1 MQLHTRK
8 LLDKAFSSFGVFS
21 ILIMAAAVLI
31 LIIPI
36 FVKGIGAFYFDG
48 TIEFRKFLSFEFNRG
63 NSEKLEKEIAESDV
77 PRIEVFKR
85 LRHFKEELEAGKY
98 DEHPNYEEFGYYLDE
113 VYEYVIGLLGPEPI
127 SVARVYEYGK
137 FDILRREF
145 DKSDFARLKE
155 ELQKL
160 EKSAGTDEHV
170 KLYEGLSKH
179 VVLLETLLNRDSQE
193 FENFDVTNQVAIS
206 ASKLVKNILDHFDKV
221 LSSND
226 YSEFYT
232 EIYDL
237 TDQFKTILL
246 DISYPLLTDHE
257 MVTISEKYGRT
268 RWDDVSEKKLR
279 LVICREDVTYDDNGD
294 YHVNYPSREK
304 DFKGT
309 SLEGLFTFFEDNIMK
324 MMRPK
329 KTIYLRFLFDKPINS
344 HMLGGI
350 WPEVLGTLYLT
361 FGAMLFAVPL
371 GVIAAIY
378 LTEFAPQNRV
388 ITVLR
393 SFINTLAGVPSIVF
407 GLFGLAFFI
416 NTIGVSPNKSVIAG
430 SMTLSIL
437 ILPTIIRASEEAI
450 RSVPKTYKEAAL
462 SLGATKLWTVITV
475 ILPSALPGILTGIV
489 ISMGRAAGETAP
501 IIFTAAVSV
510 GQALKLN
517 EVFSNGTPALSWN
530 IYNLASEHHKVDEI
544 RHVQFGMVL
553 TLITLVILLNLAAII
568 IRARVSKNLK
578 Q

>member
-8 LLDKAFSSFGVFS
+8 LLDKVFSSFGVFS

-31 LIIPI
+31 LIVPI
-36 FVKGIGAFYFDG
+36 FAKGIGAFYFDG
-48 TIEFRKFLSFEFNRG
+48 TIEFRKFLSYEFNRG
-63 NSEKLEKEIAESDV
+63 NAEKLEKEVAESEI

-85 LRHFKEELEAGKY
+85 LRQFKEEFEAGKY
-98 DEHPNYEEFGYYLDE
+98 DEHPEYDNFEYYLDE
-113 VYEYVIGLLGPEPI
+113 INEYVVGLLGPEPL
-127 SVARVYEYGK
+127 SVSRVYEYNR
-137 FDILRREF
+137 FDQLRSEYDISEF
-145 DKSDFARLKE
+145 NNLKE
-155 ELQKL
+155 KL
-160 EKSAGTDEHV
+160 FSIKDDAVTPEH
-170 KLYEGLSKH
+170 KDLYDGLRKH
-179 VVLLETLLNRDSQE
+179 VVLFESLITRDPQE
-193 FENFDVTNQVAIS
+193 LENFEVTNKVAVS
-206 ASKLVKNILDHFDKV
+206 ASKLVKNILDHFDMV
-221 LSSND
+221 ISSND
-226 YSEFYT
+226 YSEFYS
-232 EIYDL
+232 EVYDV

-268 RWDDVSEKKLR
+268 RWDEVAEKKLR
-279 LVICREDVTYDDNGD
+279 LVICREEVTYDDNGD
-294 YHVNYPSREK
+294 YHVSYPSREI

-309 SLEGLFTFFEDNIMK
+309 SLEGLFNFFENNIKK
-324 MMRPK
+324 MMLPR
-329 KTIYLRFLFDKPINS
+329 KTVYLRFLFDKPINS

-361 FGAMLFAVPL
+361 FGAMIFAVPL